1 LGIDWFFIHIAL
13 FRSYTMATMTTP
25 VPTAKRIPGG
35 SFLINDATPAD
46 CFFPEDF
53 TEEHRQIAQTTA
65 DFATNEII
73 PVSDAIEAKDFSV
86 TRRLFKE
93 ASDLGLTSVD
103 IPEEYGG
110 LEMDKVT
117 SAIIADNIAKQGSF
131 SVAFSAHV
139 GIGTLPIVW
148 YGTPEQK
155 KKYLPKLASGEF
167 IGAYALS
174 ESTSGSDAVNARTR
188 AVLSADGTAYTLN
201 GEKMWIT
208 NAGFADIFTV
218 FAKCA
223 ITSGDKAGEEKLTAF
238 LIEKGTPGFT
248 IGKEE
253 HKLGIRGSST
263 CPLILTDCV
272 IPKENLL
279 GEVGKGHHI
288 AFNILN
294 VGRYKLGNAAVGGS
308 RMTLGRGIG
317 YAKERKAFG
326 KPISEFGLIQEKI
339 ADCAVGVFVGEALT
353 YRTVGMIDAALA
365 GVDKHDTAAIQK
377 AIEEYAVECSIVKV
391 WDSEMLD
398 RVVDEVLQIF
408 AGYGYVEEYPA
419 ERAYRDARINRIFEG
434 TNEINRLIIT
444 GWLIKSAMSGK
455 LALMPA
461 IKKLMDE
468 VMSGPSEKVER
479 EGPLAD
485 EQNLLASAKK
495 LTLFAAGAA
504 TQKYMA
510 KIAEEQEV
518 MGAIADMIIEVYA
531 MESAILRAEKM
542 SHGVSGQGSDAPSVP
557 VAMARI
563 YADKAMA
570 TIELSAR
577 KVIAAVAEGDMLRT
591 QLTILRRL
599 SKHDTAD
606 TISLRRQVAQHV
618 IKAGKYAL

>member
-1 LGIDWFFIHIAL
+1 
-13 FRSYTMATMTTP
+13 MATMAAPISTG
-25 VPTAKRIPGG
+25 KRIPGG

-65 DFATNEII
+65 EFATNEIV
-73 PVSDAIEAKDFSV
+73 PVSDQIEAKDFSV
-86 TRRLFKE
+86 TRRLIKE

-139 GIGTLPIVW
+139 GIGTLPLVW

-188 AVLSADGTAYTLN
+188 AVLSADGQSYTLN

-223 ITSGDKAGEEKLTAF
+223 IPSGEKAGEEKLTAF
-238 LIEKGTPGFT
+238 LVEKGTPGFT
-248 IGKEE
+248 VGKEE

-294 VGRYKLGNAAVGGS
+294 VGRYKLGNAAVGAS
-308 RMTLGRGIG
+308 RLALGRGIG

-326 KPISEFGLIQEKI
+326 KSICEFGLIQEKL

-365 GVDKHDTAAIQK
+365 GIDKHDTAAIQK
-377 AIEEYAVECSIVKV
+377 AIEDYAVECSIVKV
-391 WDSEMLD
+391 WASEMLD
-398 RVVDEVLQIF
+398 KVVDEVLQIF

-444 GWLIKSAMSGK
+444 GWLMKSAMSGK

-485 EQNLLASAKK
+485 EYNLLASAKK

-510 KIAEEQEV
+510 KIADEQEV
-518 MGAIADMIIEVYA
+518 MGAISDMIVEVFA

-542 SHGVSGQGSDAPSVP
+542 SKGSRQGSDAPAIP

-563 YADKAMA
+563 YADKAMSV
-570 TIELSAR
+570 IELSAR

-599 SKHDTAD
+599 AKHETAD
-606 TISLRRQVAQHV
+606 AVALRRQVAQHV
-618 IKAGKYAL
+618 IRAGKYAL

>member
-1 LGIDWFFIHIAL
+1 
-13 FRSYTMATMTTP
+13 MATMT
-25 VPTAKRIPGG
+25 VPTSADKKIVPGG
-35 SFLINDATPAD
+35 SFLISNPTAAD

-65 DFATNEII
+65 EFALNEIVS
-73 PVSDAIEAKDFSV
+73 VSDQIEAKDFSV
-86 TRRLFKE
+86 TRRLIKE
-93 ASDLGLTSVD
+93 ASELGLTSVD

-148 YGTPEQK
+148 YGTAEQK
-155 KKYLPKLASGEF
+155 QKYLPKLASGEF
-167 IGAYALS
+167 VGAYALS
-174 ESTSGSDAVNARTR
+174 ESTSGSDALNARTR
-188 AVLSADGTAYTLN
+188 AVLSEDGQTYTLN

-208 NAGFADIFTV
+208 NAGFADLFTI
-218 FAKCA
+218 FAKCEVKE
-223 ITSGDKAGEEKLTAF
+223 GKDAGKERLTAF
-238 LIEKGTPGFT
+238 LVEKGTPGFT
-248 IGKEE
+248 VGKEE

-263 CPLILTDCV
+263 CPLILTDCR
-272 IPKENLL
+272 IPVANLL

-294 VGRYKLGNAAVGGS
+294 VGRYKLGNAAVGGA
-308 RMTLGRGIG
+308 RMALGRGIG

-326 KPISEFGLIQEKI
+326 KSISEFGLIQEKL
-339 ADCAVGVFVGEALT
+339 ADCAVGVFVGEALS
-353 YRTVGMIDAALA
+353 YRAVGMIDAALA

-377 AIEEYAVECSIVKV
+377 AIEDYAVECSIVKV
-391 WDSEMLD
+391 WASEMLD
-398 RVVDEVLQIF
+398 KVVDEVLQIY

-419 ERAYRDARINRIFEG
+419 ERAYRDSRINRIFEG

-444 GWLIKSAMSGK
+444 GWLMKSAMSGK

-468 VMSGPSEKVER
+468 VMAGPAPKEDR
-479 EGPLAD
+479 EGALAG
-485 EQNLLASAKK
+485 EFELLASAKK
-495 LTLFAAGAA
+495 LALFAAGAA
-504 TQKYMA
+504 TQKYMQKLA
-510 KIAEEQEV
+510 DEQEV
-518 MGAIADMIIEVYA
+518 MGAIADMIIEVFA

-542 SHGVSGQGSDAPSVP
+542 SARSTAEIP

-563 YADKAMA
+563 YAATAMEK
-570 TIELSAR
+570 IELAAR
-577 KVIAAVAEGDMLRT
+577 RIIAAVAEGDMART
-591 QLTILRRL
+591 QHTILRRL
-599 SKHDTAD
+599 AKHDPAD
-606 TISLRRQVAQHV
+606 TIALRRQVAQHV

>member
-1 LGIDWFFIHIAL
+1 
-13 FRSYTMATMTTP
+13 MATLAP
-25 VPTAKRIPGG
+25 PPADKKALPGG
-35 SFLINDATPAD
+35 SFLISNPIAAD

-53 TEEHRQIAQTTA
+53 TDEHRQIAQTTTE
-65 DFATNEII
+65 FALNEVV
-73 PVSDAIEAKDFSV
+73 PMSDQIEAKDFAV
-86 TRRLFKE
+86 TRRLIKQ

-174 ESTSGSDAVNARTR
+174 ESTSGSDALNARTL
-188 AVLSADGTAYTLN
+188 AVLSDDGETYSLN
-201 GEKMWIT
+201 GEKMWIS
-208 NAGFADIFTV
+208 NAGFADLFTV
-218 FAKCA
+218 FARCEVKE
-223 ITSGDKAGEEKLTAF
+223 GKDAGKERLTAF
-238 LIEKGTPGFT
+238 LIERGTPGFT
-248 IGKEE
+248 VGKEE

-263 CPLILTDCV
+263 CSLILANCR
-272 IPKENLL
+272 IPASNLL

-294 VGRYKLGNAAVGGS
+294 VGRYKLGNAAVGAA
-308 RMTLGRGIG
+308 RMCIGNGIR

-326 KPISEFGLIQEKI
+326 KTISEFGMIQEKL
-339 ADCAVGVFVGEALT
+339 ANCAVGTFIGEALS

-365 GVDKHDTAAIQK
+365 SIDKHDTAAIQK
-377 AIEEYAVECSIVKV
+377 AIEGYAVECSIVKV

-398 RVVDEVLQIF
+398 QVVDDIVQIY
-408 AGYGYVEEYPA
+408 AGYGYVEDYPA
-419 ERAYRDARINRIFEG
+419 ERAYRDSRVNRIFEG

-444 GWLIKSAMSGK
+444 GWLMKSAMSGK

-461 IKKLMDE
+461 IKQLMDE
-468 VMSGPSEKVER
+468 VMAGPVAQEEY
-479 EGPLAD
+479 EGPLA
-485 EQNLLASAKK
+485 EEHALLANAKK

-504 TQKYMA
+504 TQRYMQQLVDQ
-510 KIAEEQEV
+510 QEV

-531 MESAILRAEKM
+531 MESGILRAEKM
-542 SHGVSGQGSDAPSVP
+542 SAKTIAEIP
-557 VAMARI
+557 VAIARV
-563 YADKAMA
+563 YAEVAMEK
-570 TIELSAR
+570 IELSAR
-577 KVIAAVAEGDMLRT
+577 RILATVAEGDMLRT

-599 SKHDTAD
+599 AKHDPAD
-606 TISLRRQVAQHV
+606 TISLRRQIARHV
-618 IKAGKYAL
+618 LRAGKYAL

>member
-1 LGIDWFFIHIAL
+1 
-13 FRSYTMATMTTP
+13 MATMTASIADT
-25 VPTAKRIPGG
+25 KRIAGG
-35 SFLINDATPAD
+35 SFLITDPAAAD

-53 TEEHRQIAQTTA
+53 TEEQKQIAETTA
-65 DFATNEII
+65 NFAINEIM
-73 PVSDAIEAKDFSV
+73 PASDQIEAKDFTV
-86 TRRLFKE
+86 TKRLLKE
-93 ASDLGLTSVD
+93 AAELGLTAID

-117 SAIIADNIAKQGSF
+117 SAIVAENISKQASF
-131 SVAFSAHV
+131 SVSFSAHT
-139 GIGTLPIVW
+139 GIGTLPLVW

-155 KKYLPKLASGEF
+155 KKYLPKIASGE
-167 IGAYALS
+167 IISAYALS
-174 ESTSGSDAVNARTR
+174 ESTSGSDAVNAKTR
-188 AVLSADGTAYTLN
+188 AVLSADGKTYTLN
-201 GEKMWIT
+201 GEKMWIS
-208 NAGFADIFTV
+208 NAGFADLFTV

-223 ITSGDKAGEEKLTAF
+223 IPDGPDAGKEKLTAF
-238 LIEKGTPGFT
+238 LIERGTPGFT
-248 IGKEE
+248 QGKEE

-272 IPKENLL
+272 IPAGNLL

-294 VGRYKLGNAAVGGS
+294 VGRYKLGNAAIGGG
-308 RMTLGRGIG
+308 RMALNNGIR
-317 YAKERKAFG
+317 YAVDRKAFG
-326 KPISEFGLIQEKI
+326 KSISEFGLIQEKI
-339 ADCAVGVFVGEALT
+339 ANCATGIFVGGAVC
-353 YRTVGMIDAALA
+353 YRTVGLIDQALA
-365 GVDKHDTAAIQK
+365 GVDKNDTKEIQK
-377 AIEEYAVECSIVKV
+377 RIEEYAVECSIVKV
-391 WDSEMLD
+391 WASEMLD
-398 RVVDEVLQIF
+398 MVVDEVLQIF

-444 GWLIKSAMSGK
+444 GWLMKSAMSGK

-468 VMSGPSEKVER
+468 VMSGPSEKIDR

-485 EQNLLASAKK
+485 EQNLLANAKK

-504 TQKYMA
+504 TQKYMQQ
-510 KIAEEQEV
+510 IADEQEV
-518 MGAIADMIIEVYA
+518 MGAIADMIIEVFA
-531 MESAILRAEKM
+531 MESAILRAEKIAA
-542 SHGVSGQGSDAPSVP
+542 GQGSEASAIP

-563 YADKAMA
+563 YSDKAMS

-599 SKHDTAD
+599 SKHDSAD
-606 TISLRRQVAQHV
+606 TIALRRQVARHV
-618 IKAGKYAL
+618 IRAGKYSL